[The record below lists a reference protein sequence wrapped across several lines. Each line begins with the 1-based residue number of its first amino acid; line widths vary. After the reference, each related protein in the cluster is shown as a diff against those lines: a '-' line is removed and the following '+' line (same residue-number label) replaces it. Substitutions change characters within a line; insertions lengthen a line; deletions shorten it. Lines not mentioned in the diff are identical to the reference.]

1 MTVLP
6 TICSTVRRWTLSCG
20 LTSQSRSG
28 RVLPSSFSYSEKN
41 SVKPGHTL
49 RLAPWSIVRGLCT
62 GGPLSPWG
70 FVQVAPLTSLSAV
83 VSGHRQWHCDS
94 LLLVTPLGTQPPL
107 PSPPRGAPSVASS
120 HALLPEGVHPLKH
133 HQTHVRGQAWV
144 RRLVVLV
151 VFNAAMEEQC
161 LCQQSPGYLFKK
173 SPRRQRTLRRRRL
186 RKLALNSGTTR
197 RSAKNG
203 LKSPINPFIAA
214 ITAMYGNPV
223 LHAVPVSVAQLE
235 CPQPAR

>member
-83 VSGHRQWHCDS
+83 VSGHRQCHCDS
-94 LLLVTPLGTQPPL
+94 LLLVTPL
-107 PSPPRGAPSVASS
+107 A
-120 HALLPEGVHPLKH
+120 GVHPFETSPNTRAGASLG
-133 HQTHVRGQAWV
+133 QTSCCCCFQRGHGRTV
-144 RRLVVLV
+144 SMLT
-151 VFNAAMEEQC
+151 
-161 LCQQSPGYLFKK
+161 K
-173 SPRRQRTLRRRRL
+173 SGLRRALDHKELFVVEGSENWRSTPGQPGGA
-186 RKLALNSGTTR
+186 RKMA
-197 RSAKNG
+197 
-203 LKSPINPFIAA
+203 
-214 ITAMYGNPV
+214 
-223 LHAVPVSVAQLE
+223 
-235 CPQPAR
+235 